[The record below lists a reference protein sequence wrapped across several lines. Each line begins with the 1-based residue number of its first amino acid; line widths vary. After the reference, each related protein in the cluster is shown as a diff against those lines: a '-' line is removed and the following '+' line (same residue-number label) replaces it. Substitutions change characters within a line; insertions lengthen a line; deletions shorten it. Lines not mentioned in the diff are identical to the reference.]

1 MTRIFLIAILGLGL
15 LATACGKPGPDVPVD
30 EGKANLTLNCESI
43 IVSSD
48 AATKQYVDSMALSVQ
63 DKINSIEIPSK
74 TSELENDSNYIAAKI
89 DEHYVSTLNI
99 QHIS

>member
-1 MTRIFLIAILGLGL
+1 MFNERIENVAE
-15 LATACGKPGPDVPVD
+15 P
-30 EGKANLTLNCESI
+30 